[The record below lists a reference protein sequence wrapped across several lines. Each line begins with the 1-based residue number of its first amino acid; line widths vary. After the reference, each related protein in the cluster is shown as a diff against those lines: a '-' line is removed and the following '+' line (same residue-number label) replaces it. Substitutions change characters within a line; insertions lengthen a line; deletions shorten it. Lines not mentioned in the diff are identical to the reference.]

1 MSLLNLSK
9 AYAKKLEKKTE
20 EKEDFSAL
28 KFFKTKD
35 QNDKLLGNSFDLD
48 NLRLWKSFDES
59 YNLINLEVK
68 DLEIDLSE
76 ILKGL

>member
-9 AYAKKLEKKTE
+9 AYAKKLGKKAD
-20 EKEDFSAL
+20 EKEDFSAI
-28 KFFKTKD
+28 KFFKEKD
-35 QNDKLLGNSFDLD
+35 KTDKLLGNSFDLD

-68 DLEIDLSE
+68 DLDIDLSE